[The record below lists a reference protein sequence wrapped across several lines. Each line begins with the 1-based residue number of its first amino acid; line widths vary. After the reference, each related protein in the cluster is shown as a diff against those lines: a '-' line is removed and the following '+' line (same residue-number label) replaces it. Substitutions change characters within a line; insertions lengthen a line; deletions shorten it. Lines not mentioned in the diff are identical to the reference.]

1 MKIVAAISLF
11 LIFIGALIPWGS
23 AWGAIDFS
31 DAAYP
36 EFATSGRAL
45 AMGNAYVAKVDDSA
59 AAFYNPAGLGTVR
72 KPHFH
77 LSNLHLEVNKDW
89 IDLGTGGTITD
100 ATSNFMKGFEVDGT
114 RQLLKDHPGSF
125 SHSRFHFTPN
135 FTARFISIGY
145 LYSSQTRGAY
155 GSQTG
160 AQYEY
165 ARRLD
170 TGPYVA
176 LNLSLF
182 GGIFK
187 VGATGIYLTRKEAYG
202 ESDINT
208 SLEMNDSDYKKG
220 RALLFTTGAK
230 LTLPVYGLPTLAA
243 KLNNSTSRVFNP
255 SDGFGGAP
263 DKVEPSLDLGLSLT
277 PQIGKTVRIHWELN
291 YKDANDRYTDVSST
305 RKLGLGL
312 EFDFRRIFF
321 IRFGYGDGFGS
332 GGIGIRTRKLEF
344 DLTTYAVDTTN
355 SQFRGEEDR
364 RFLISISSGW

>member
-1 MKIVAAISLF
+1 MVF
-11 LIFIGALIPWGS
+11 FGALFPWGS

-31 DAAYP
+31 DAAFP

-45 AMGNAYVAKVDDSA
+45 ALGNAYVAKVDDSA

-72 KPHFH
+72 APHFH

-89 IDLGTGGTITD
+89 IDLGTGGSITD

-135 FTARFISIGY
+135 FTARYISMGY

-155 GSQTG
+155 GNQAG

-182 GGIFK
+182 GGVFK
-187 VGATGIYLTRKEAYG
+187 VGATAIYLTRKEAFG
-202 ESDINT
+202 ESDVNT
-208 SLEMNDSDYKKG
+208 TVTLQNQDYKKG
-220 RALLFTTGAK
+220 RSLLFTTGMK
-230 LTLPVYGLPTLAA
+230 LTMPVYALPTFAI
-243 KLNNSTSRVFNP
+243 KMNNATSKEFNP
-255 SDGFGGAP
+255 SDGYGGAP
-263 DKVEPSLDLGLSLT
+263 DKVKPSVDIGLSLT
-277 PQIGKTVRIHWELN
+277 PQIGKTTRIHWEIN
-291 YKDANDRYTDVSST
+291 YKDATGKFGNVSSA

-332 GGIGIRTRKLEF
+332 GGLGIRTRKLEF

-364 RFLISISSGW
+364 RFLISISSGF